1 MLDYKFIGWWYEAPK
16 VHVPDRG
23 LSLVFQRHKILY
35 GSFTS
40 HRIGSLNFAVGNGGE
55 LELILIFMSS
65 QTIHFESLDFVAN
78 NFSPP
83 AAT

>member
-1 MLDYKFIGWWYEAPK
+1 MKHRKFMCHIGVCHSFFNVIKFCMAP
-16 VHVPDRG
+16 
-23 LSLVFQRHKILY
+23 
-35 GSFTS
+35 FTS

-65 QTIHFESLDFVAN
+65 QTIHFGSLDFVAN